1 VIAANKQ
8 DRPNAWSPEELRL
21 ALRQPPHIKV
31 VPCVANDRESVKGAL
46 LELLYIILDRS
57 TEG

>member
-1 VIAANKQ
+1 
-8 DRPNAWSPEELRL
+8 
-21 ALRQPPHIKV
+21 V
-31 VPCVANDRESVKGAL
+31 VPCVANDRESVKGTL